1 AYETR
6 RALTPITRPSSS
18 QTYKHLRLSPFS
30 TSLIQPVT
38 TAMAPQERK
47 KSQRQQTLKD
57 MSKWNNEDGTA
68 LSEKRRKKDLE
79 AELCGIPGYE
89 FVKALVSASSTT
101 PQHASGKTSDLYKKT
116 LALLTQLDS
125 QAEDNDDPFHAAF
138 SGWRPSS
145 LNDVGYRDGLKM
157 FATLW
162 KRLQHVTSVPE
173 VTLCARKAYLCA
185 AAEHIHAILLPEGLV
200 DLPGPDQLFLPDQ
213 DEDGEGEDLRMEP
226 APEEIKAAEVAS
238 KKKNKR
244 RKLDSGGDLV
254 VKSTFSSGAT
264 SHALPGDND
273 SPSVTINPHRAVVHY
288 FFHSVKW
295 KEVPGHLKPKHKE
308 GDKYLGCNHCSTVL
322 RSSVAS
328 NGNTKTLCNHLVENH
343 GRTVAPLFRLLKEK
357 RKSCMEIT
365 EEELQKAAGTIP
377 IGEMDG
383 VTSKKKSKGIDDIL
397 SRAMEKYNTQCYY

>member
-1 AYETR
+1 
-6 RALTPITRPSSS
+6 
-18 QTYKHLRLSPFS
+18 
-30 TSLIQPVT
+30 
-38 TAMAPQERK
+38 MAPQERK

-138 SGWRPSS
+138 SGWCPSS

-162 KRLQHVTSVPE
+162 KRFQHVTSVPE
-173 VTLCARKAYLCA
+173 
-185 AAEHIHAILLPEGLV
+185 HISVRQPSTFTHPPTGRLV

-213 DEDGEGEDLRMEP
+213 DEDGEGEDLRMEL
-226 APEEIKAAEVAS
+226 APEEIKAAEVAQILPLKIDSS

-295 KEVPGHLKPKHKE
+295 KEVPGHLKPKHK
-308 GDKYLGCNHCSTVL
+308 
-322 RSSVAS
+322 
-328 NGNTKTLCNHLVENH
+328 
-343 GRTVAPLFRLLKEK
+343 
-357 RKSCMEIT
+357 
-365 EEELQKAAGTIP
+365 

-383 VTSKKKSKGIDDIL
+383 MTSKKKSKGIDDIL
-397 SRAMEKYNTQCYY
+397 SRAMEKYHTQCYY